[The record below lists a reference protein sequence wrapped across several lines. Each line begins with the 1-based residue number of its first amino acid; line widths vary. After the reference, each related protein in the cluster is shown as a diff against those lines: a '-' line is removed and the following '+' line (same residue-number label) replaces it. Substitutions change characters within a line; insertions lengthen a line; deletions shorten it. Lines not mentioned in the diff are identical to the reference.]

1 MENTLIEL
9 LITSS
14 LMLKKEEDK
23 TNQGNL
29 TKKSLSVE
37 KKAKKNV
44 KEKKKKETSQY
55 QMPGYPYCRPIF
67 LTPIPIPNRINRIPP
82 HPKTLDANRFRYKRD
97 FE

>member
-14 LMLKKEEDK
+14 LMLKKEDK

-67 LTPIPIPNRINRIPP
+67 LTPIPIPNRITKFL
-82 HPKTLDANRFRYKRD
+82 PKTLDANRFRYKRD
-97 FE
+97 LE